1 VLCLRES
8 QAPTKGAAATPSA
21 GGNAQSV
28 AGTVTHAI
36 GSIGSA
42 AVQKTIEA
50 AQYARG
56 VVEGIAGT
64 EIDVSELG
72 KKLERTAIDAQKT
85 VQAQAGA
92 VQKVRSGDGYP

>member
-1 VLCLRES
+1 M
-8 QAPTKGAAATPSA
+8 
-21 GGNAQSV
+21 

-56 VVEGIAGT
+56 VVEGISGT

-72 KKLERTAIDAQKT
+72 KKLEQTVIDTSKQ
-85 VQAQAGA
+85 VQTKAGA
-92 VQKVRSGDGYP
+92 VQKVSTT